1 MGEVYRARDTRL
13 QREVALKILPDSF
26 AADKDRLARFE
37 REAQTL
43 ASLNH
48 PHIAGLYGLEEST
61 PATGTA
67 VRALVMELVDGEDL
81 SARIARGALPLDE
94 ALPLALQIA
103 EALEA
108 AHEAGIVHRDL
119 KPANIKVKADGAIKV
134 LDFGLAK
141 AIEGGSRDSV
151 LNSPTIT
158 SPLTMGGVILGTAAY
173 MPPEQA
179 KGRAVDRRADIWAF
193 GCVLYEMLTG
203 RQAFEGDDVTE
214 ILGAIVKTDADW
226 TRLPPSTPASIRTL
240 LRRCLTK
247 DPKRRL
253 QHIGDARI
261 EITDAPSSDQ
271 VMPPVAH
278 PGKSRLAWGIAAVLG
293 VVAVAAIAVAL
304 RPRPGP
310 METRLEVTTP
320 RTAGQSGSFAIS
332 PDGRAIVFTGEKDNT
347 NVLWLRTMDAASA
360 RPLPGTENA
369 ALPFWSPDSRSI
381 GFGASGQLKRIDA
394 AGGLPQVVAA
404 AAVFRGGAW
413 NNKGDIV
420 FAPGNASS
428 LFRVSAAGGEAR
440 PLTALN
446 GAGSHRWPVF
456 LPDDDHFLY
465 IEQSTAGSA
474 LFVASLTTPTGTRLL
489 ESDIPP
495 AFASPGLVFFGSQ
508 GALYAQRFDTRSA
521 SLVGERFVAIR
532 QETVAVGGVAAAID
546 AGTFVY
552 RLLGTSGL
560 TRLSWRDRAGKRLEP
575 FFDVG
580 GVEPELSPDGKRA
593 AVVRSVAV
601 ASDSNDLWIIDLTR
615 ALPTRFTSDPGS
627 EIWPTWSPDSSQVAY
642 GKAGQIYLR
651 SLTGAQS
658 TLLENPQLQKVPADW
673 SRDGTSLLYRT
684 IGAGSLG
691 DVWALPMTGDRKP
704 FAVIETPF
712 DEARPQFS
720 PDAQWVSYES
730 TESKRNEIYVRRFNK
745 PGATIQISVGGGSEA
760 RWHPNGREIF
770 YVGTGA
776 RMMSV
781 AVRPSVDGSSLEVS
795 PPRELFA
802 TQIFRGGSAAA
813 NVKFQYAVSGD
824 GERFLINEQVTE
836 DVASPLVVVLNWKP
850 PSK

>member
-1 MGEVYRARDTRL
+1 M
-13 QREVALKILPDSF
+13 LK
-26 AADKDRLARFE
+26 
-37 REAQTL
+37 
-43 ASLNH
+43 
-48 PHIAGLYGLEEST
+48 
-61 PATGTA
+61 
-67 VRALVMELVDGEDL
+67 
-81 SARIARGALPLDE
+81 
-94 ALPLALQIA
+94 
-103 EALEA
+103 
-108 AHEAGIVHRDL
+108 
-119 KPANIKVKADGAIKV
+119 
-134 LDFGLAK
+134 
-141 AIEGGSRDSV
+141 
-151 LNSPTIT
+151 
-158 SPLTMGGVILGTAAY
+158 
-173 MPPEQA
+173 
-179 KGRAVDRRADIWAF
+179 
-193 GCVLYEMLTG
+193 
-203 RQAFEGDDVTE
+203 
-214 ILGAIVKTDADW
+214 
-226 TRLPPSTPASIRTL
+226 
-240 LRRCLTK
+240 RCLTK

-261 EITDAPSSDQ
+261 EITDAARGDQ
-271 VMPPVAH
+271 AMPPA
-278 PGKSRLAWGIAAVLG
+278 GRSSRARLAWGIAAVLG

-304 RPRPGP
+304 RSRPEP

-320 RTAGQSGSFAIS
+320 RTAGQSASFAIS
-332 PDGRAIVFTGEKDNT
+332 PDGRSIVFTGEKDNT

-369 ALPFWSPDSRSI
+369 TLPFWSPDGRSI
-381 GFGASGQLKRIDA
+381 GFGAGGQLKRIDV

-404 AAVFRGGAW
+404 AANFRGGTW
-413 NNKGDIV
+413 NSRGDIV
-420 FAPGNASS
+420 FAPVNASS

-446 GAGSHRWPVF
+446 GATSHRWPVF

-465 IEQSTAGSA
+465 VEQSPAGSG
-474 LFVASLTTPTGTRLL
+474 LLVASVTTPTGTRLL
-489 ESDIPP
+489 ESDIAP
-495 AFASPGLVFFGSQ
+495 AFASPGFVFFGSQ
-508 GALYAQRFDTRSA
+508 GALYAQRFDMRSV
-521 SLVGERFVAIR
+521 SLVGDRFVAIR
-532 QETVAVGGVAAAID
+532 QETAAVGAVAAAID

-552 RLLGTSGL
+552 RLAGTSGL

-580 GVEPELSPDGKRA
+580 GVEPDLSPDGKRA
-593 AVVRSVAV
+593 AVVRSGVA
-601 ASDSNDLWIIDLTR
+601 AADSNDLWIIDLTR

-642 GKAGQIYLR
+642 GRAGHIYLR

-673 SRDGTSLLYRT
+673 SRDGKFLLYRT

-760 RWHPNGREIF
+760 RWHPNGREVF
-770 YVGTGA
+770 YIAPGA

-781 AVRPSVDGSSLEVS
+781 ALRASADGSSLEVS

-802 TQIFRGGSAAA
+802 TQIFRGGSLAA

-824 GERFLINEQVTE
+824 GERFLINEQFTE

-850 PSK
+850 SGK